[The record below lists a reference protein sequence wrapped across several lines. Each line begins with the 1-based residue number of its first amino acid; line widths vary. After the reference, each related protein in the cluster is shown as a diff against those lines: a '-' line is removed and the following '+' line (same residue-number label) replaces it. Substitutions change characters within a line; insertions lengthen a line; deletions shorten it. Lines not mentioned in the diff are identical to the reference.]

1 MVHLKGNSTRKS
13 VAKPG
18 NKNGKSASNS
28 VRLRIGNVEATQRAM
43 NATRKAMQNAAAAA
57 ASKRQSVVTVAV
69 PKNNPGLLAHIK
81 RLLGMNNGR

>member
-13 VAKPG
+13 TNKPG

-28 VRLRIGNVEATQRAM
+28 VRLRIGNF
-43 NATRKAMQNAAAAA
+43 NATRKAIQNAV